1 MKRILFVD
9 DDPLV
14 FEGLQR
20 MLAPQNGQWEM
31 SFAPEGETA
40 LVLLAATP
48 FDVVVSDL
56 RMPKMDGA
64 ALLKTVRERWPGVVR
79 IILSG
84 KADME
89 DALRA
94 APVAHQCLL
103 KPCDPAM
110 LRSAIERATSL
121 SELLSSKLLAGI
133 VGSVQ
138 DLPVMPRAYIEL
150 RDALSNPNY
159 SLKKIVR
166 IVEQDV
172 GISAKILQLVNS
184 AFFGLPK
191 DISSV
196 HNAVCYLGAEM
207 LQNLVLSAEVFHVF
221 EKGKAI
227 KEFSFEDLHMHS
239 QLTAKIAGSLLPPS
253 PTRDAATIA
262 GLLHDV
268 GKLILATRSPQ
279 HFARAIA
286 GIAGGENAAVSGG
299 AAAHG
304 SFARR
309 SGGLFAGFVGVA
321 GAGGRGGGAPSR
333 AGENSERVARR
344 SRRRPHRQRAGE
356 RASRVSS
363 REGAAAAA
371 RHRRGIHR
379 CAGTRGPGRALG
391 RSGEGGGTGLAQ
403 PRHRRT
409 IEIKRHSCFK
419 CVLKPPPATECD
431 YSIWRRTY
439 CRIPPCW

>member
-9 DDPLV
+9 DDPQV
-14 FEGLQR
+14 FEALQQ
-20 MLAPQNGQWEM
+20 MLAPQDGQWEM
-31 SFAPEGETA
+31 SFAPEGEAA
-40 LVLLAATP
+40 LLLLAATP
-48 FDVVVSDL
+48 FDIVVSDL
-56 RMPKMDGA
+56 RMPRMDGA
-64 ALLKTVRERWPGVVR
+64 VLLKTVRERWPGIVR

-89 DALRA
+89 DAVRA

-121 SELLSSKLLAGI
+121 SELLNNKLLAGI

-150 RDALSNPNY
+150 RDTLANPNY

-172 GISAKILQLVNS
+172 GISSKILQLVNS

-191 DISSV
+191 NISSV

-221 EKGKAI
+221 EKGKTL
-227 KEFSFEDLHMHS
+227 KDFSFEDLHMHS
-239 QLTAKIAGSLLPPS
+239 QLTAKIAASLLPPS

-262 GLLHDV
+262 GLLHDI

-279 HFARAIA
+279 HFARAIEGA
-286 GIAGGENAAVSGG
+286 RVEQMPLYLVEQQLMGVSHAEVGAYLLGLWGLPAQVVEAVAHHHVPARVPSASLDAVGAVHIANVLANEHPVYPPAKEPLPHQNIDADFIEALGIADQAARWEELAKATAQGL
-299 AAAHG
+299 
-304 SFARR
+304 R
-309 SGGLFAGFVGVA
+309 SPAT
-321 GAGGRGGGAPSR
+321 
-333 AGENSERVARR
+333 VAR
-344 SRRRPHRQRAGE
+344 
-356 RASRVSS
+356 
-363 REGAAAAA
+363 
-371 RHRRGIHR
+371 
-379 CAGTRGPGRALG
+379 
-391 RSGEGGGTGLAQ
+391 
-403 PRHRRT
+403 
-409 IEIKRHSCFK
+409 
-419 CVLKPPPATECD
+419 
-431 YSIWRRTY
+431 
-439 CRIPPCW
+439 

>member
-64 ALLKTVRERWPGVVR
+64 VLLKTVRERWPSVVR

-89 DALRA
+89 DAVRA

-110 LRSAIERATSL
+110 LRSAIERATNL

-227 KEFSFEDLHMHS
+227 KKFSFEDLHIHS

-279 HFARAIA
+279 HFARAIQGSRVEKLPLFVVEQQLMGVSHA
-286 GIAGGENAAVSGG
+286 EVGAYLLGLWGLPAPVVEAVAHHHVPGKIPSASLDAVGAVHIANALANEHPVYPPAKEPLPQQGLDEEFINALG
-299 AAAHG
+299 LADQAAHWEEVAKAAALG
-304 SFARR
+304 LR
-309 SGGLFAGFVGVA
+309 SPAT
-321 GAGGRGGGAPSR
+321 
-333 AGENSERVARR
+333 VAR
-344 SRRRPHRQRAGE
+344 
-356 RASRVSS
+356 
-363 REGAAAAA
+363 
-371 RHRRGIHR
+371 
-379 CAGTRGPGRALG
+379 
-391 RSGEGGGTGLAQ
+391 
-403 PRHRRT
+403 
-409 IEIKRHSCFK
+409 
-419 CVLKPPPATECD
+419 
-431 YSIWRRTY
+431 
-439 CRIPPCW
+439 

>member
-40 LVLLAATP
+40 LLLLAATP

-64 ALLKTVRERWPGVVR
+64 VLLKTVRERWPSVVR

-110 LRSAIERATSL
+110 LRSAIERATNL

-196 HNAVCYLGAEM
+196 HIAVCYLGAEM

-227 KEFSFEDLHMHS
+227 KEFSFEDLHIHS

-279 HFARAIA
+279 HFARAIQ
-286 GIAGGENAAVSGG
+286 GSRVEKLPLYRGGTADSWEFLTRKWGPICWVCGDCRRRWSRRWRTITFRGK
-299 AAAHG
+299 
-304 SFARR
+304 FRARR
-309 SGGLFAGFVGVA
+309 STQS
-321 GAGGRGGGAPSR
+321 APSTSR
-333 AGENSERVARR
+333 TRWRTSIRCILPRR
-344 SRRRPHRQRAGE
+344 SHCRSKASTRNSSMRWDSRTRPRTGKRWPKRRHWAY
-356 RASRVSS
+356 
-363 REGAAAAA
+363 AA
-371 RHRRGIHR
+371 
-379 CAGTRGPGRALG
+379 
-391 RSGEGGGTGLAQ
+391 
-403 PRHRRT
+403 
-409 IEIKRHSCFK
+409 
-419 CVLKPPPATECD
+419 PPP
-431 YSIWRRTY
+431 
-439 CRIPPCW
+439 